1 MTDKLEYI
9 PPPKQKL
16 KYIPPPNKNGLV
28 KKPLITYFD
37 KFKELE
43 VSPKL
48 KNNIKVKPIDEEHIK
63 LDIYKPKITEE
74 EEVKLKNDL
83 KVKKFR
89 KVKAEGVK
97 EFLLLFGIKDRP
109 IKETDN
115 INYYQFRLKNQNPT
129 TLMITNWR
137 KELGEKPT
145 PLELKIENAK
155 NNVKLDPNYSKS
167 DFIKAYKEK
176 MGKKDYK
183 DDIDKD
189 YKSKEEALLSNP
201 NIKDKGKKL
210 EALRANKEKI
220 NKNIVEIKPVE
231 DIQNIVK
238 KKMVDKGIDFD
249 FDDTHIE
256 KKTKKPIKIVED
268 KGVNTDPIE
277 ETVKEIVKKS
287 EDKSID
293 TKEFNKYLQE
303 KSEEEFDKYLT
314 EKSEEVFKKI
324 KTKFEKEKEKD
335 LEERRKFVKKLK
347 EEQEKED
354 KDKEVKETID
364 DMIDKIEKEAKET
377 KETKEASTDNET
389 NIMQALNDGYK
400 PKGNVSNKDYI
411 HEMYQAENKFKHIIE
426 KLKPYGDIER
436 SNLNKESNE
445 YFYQEIMPLLQ
456 KFNIDKEKLYN
467 LFNKKPNHNLQYRN
481 LTTLNNAIKKFLN
494 EKLESLEKL
503 DK

>member
-16 KYIPPPNKNGLV
+16 EYIPPPNKNGLV

-74 EEVKLKNDL
+74 EEVKLKNNL

-183 DDIDKD
+183 EHKDDIDKD

-201 NIKDKGKKL
+201 NIKDKDKKI
-210 EALRANKEKI
+210 EALRANKERIK
-220 NKNIVEIKPVE
+220 KNIIEIKPVE

-249 FDDTHIE
+249 FKDIKETIHDIKKDIE
-256 KKTKKPIKIVED
+256 KIEESDKSKKEKVKLKKKLIEEEKQKIDKIMED
-268 KGVNTDPIE
+268 KGTSTDDI
-277 ETVKEIVKKS
+277 KEV
-287 EDKSID
+287 
-293 TKEFNKYLQE
+293 
-303 KSEEEFDKYLT
+303 
-314 EKSEEVFKKI
+314 
-324 KTKFEKEKEKD
+324 
-335 LEERRKFVKKLK
+335 
-347 EEQEKED
+347 
-354 KDKEVKETID
+354 KEVKETID
-364 DMIDKIEKEAKET
+364 DMKEDIEEQPKKEVQT
-377 KETKEASTDNET
+377 STDKET
-389 NIMQALNDGYK
+389 NIIEALNDGYK
-400 PKGNVSNKDYI
+400 PIGEVDKNVYI
-411 HEMYQAENKFKHIIE
+411 HEMIQTENKFKHIIK
-426 KLKPYGDIER
+426 KLKPKIDSE
-436 SNLNKESNE
+436 SKNLNKEAEE
-445 YFYQEIMPLLQ
+445 YFDYQIMPLLN
-456 KFNIDKEKLYN
+456 KFNIDKEKLYK

-481 LTTLNNAIKKFLN
+481 LSTLDNAIKKFLK
-494 EKLESLEKL
+494 EKLVFLEKS

>member
-1 MTDKLEYI
+1 
-9 PPPKQKL
+9 
-16 KYIPPPNKNGLV
+16 
-28 KKPLITYFD
+28 
-37 KFKELE
+37 
-43 VSPKL
+43 
-48 KNNIKVKPIDEEHIK
+48 
-63 LDIYKPKITEE
+63 
-74 EEVKLKNDL
+74 
-83 KVKKFR
+83 
-89 KVKAEGVK
+89 
-97 EFLLLFGIKDRP
+97 
-109 IKETDN
+109 
-115 INYYQFRLKNQNPT
+115 
-129 TLMITNWR
+129 
-137 KELGEKPT
+137 
-145 PLELKIENAK
+145 
-155 NNVKLDPNYSKS
+155 
-167 DFIKAYKEK
+167 
-176 MGKKDYK
+176 
-183 DDIDKD
+183 
-189 YKSKEEALLSNP
+189 
-201 NIKDKGKKL
+201 
-210 EALRANKEKI
+210 
-220 NKNIVEIKPVE
+220 
-231 DIQNIVK
+231 
-238 KKMVDKGIDFD
+238 MVDKGIDFD

-277 ETVKEIVKKS
+277 ETVKEIVKTS

-293 TKEFNKYLQE
+293 TQEFN
-303 KSEEEFDKYLT
+303 KYLT

-400 PKGNVSNKDYI
+400 PTGNVSNKDYI

-426 KLKPYGDIER
+426 KLKPHGDIER

-467 LFNKKPNHNLQYRN
+467 LFNKKPKHNLQYRN
-481 LTTLNNAIKKFLN
+481 LTTLDNAIKKFLN
-494 EKLESLEKL
+494 EKLESL

>member
-16 KYIPPPNKNGLV
+16 EYIPPPNKNGLV

-74 EEVKLKNDL
+74 EEVKLKNNL

-183 DDIDKD
+183 EHKDDIDKD

-201 NIKDKGKKL
+201 NIKDKDKKI
-210 EALRANKEKI
+210 EALRANKERIK
-220 NKNIVEIKPVE
+220 KNIIEIKPVE

-249 FDDTHIE
+249 FKDIKETIHDIKKDIE
-256 KKTKKPIKIVED
+256 KIEESDKSKKEKVKLKKKLIEEEKQKIDKIMED
-268 KGVNTDPIE
+268 KGTSTDDI
-277 ETVKEIVKKS
+277 
-287 EDKSID
+287 
-293 TKEFNKYLQE
+293 
-303 KSEEEFDKYLT
+303 
-314 EKSEEVFKKI
+314 
-324 KTKFEKEKEKD
+324 
-335 LEERRKFVKKLK
+335 
-347 EEQEKED
+347 
-354 KDKEVKETID
+354 KEVKEVKEIID
-364 DMIDKIEKEAKET
+364 DMIEKIENEEQPKKEVKT
-377 KETKEASTDNET
+377 STDKET
-389 NIMQALNDGYK
+389 NIIEALSNGYN
-400 PKGNVSNKDYI
+400 PLGEVSKKDYI
-411 HEMYQAENKFKHIIE
+411 HEMIQAEYKFKHIIDE
-426 KLKPYGDIER
+426 LKPKGDKANT
-436 SNLNKESNE
+436 NLNKESEE
-445 YFYQEIMPLLQ
+445 YFYYQIMPLLN

-467 LFNKKPNHNLQYRN
+467 LFNKKPKHNLQYRN
-481 LTTLNNAIKKFLN
+481 LTTLDNAIKKFLN
-494 EKLESLEKL
+494 EKLESL